1 MKQRGI
7 ASFFGGAKAE
17 NPPRTVK
24 VASAKPEKSL
34 TPGKKSSPEVLKD
47 VNTSGTK
54 RPREEPQPA
63 SPSPAPE
70 QAGKGRL
77 KRIRKASTATDVADA
92 PQAAELIDADGP
104 DSAAP
109 PTELLQEAT
118 DAGLVSAKP
127 ERIAAGSSS
136 PEPQTKHA
144 KGKQGRASS
153 KAPAKGKKA
162 ASPKKQSSKS
172 ATQAASAA
180 KEAVSDLEVGLSDA
194 EEQKQQL
201 SSSLED
207 AGADHEEVEEV
218 KSQPA
223 KSAAKPTKKPILP
236 DSVKAIA
243 KVEGVG
249 LGAVAAASKHGKFDL
264 DKLATWKAGQPV
276 PFAFL
281 ADTFEAIAEESKR
294 LVITSLLVN
303 CFRTIIATTPADLLP
318 TVYLCTNQV
327 APSHEGIELGI
338 GDATLV
344 KALAAATGRQESLIK
359 KQYGESGDLGTVA
372 SAARATQRT
381 MFTPSPLT
389 IPGVLKTFKEIASTE
404 GSKSMD
410 KKKGLIQKLVVGS
423 RQNETGYIMRAL
435 QGKLRI
441 GLAEQT
447 VLVALAHAVLLHRQ
461 GDRDKDSKLA
471 GQLEEASQAVKYV
484 YSQCPSYDQLVPA
497 LLNHPVS
504 ELKQRVAFVVG
515 VPVKPMLAKPTT
527 GVSEVLDKFQDIEFT
542 CEYKYDGERAQVHI
556 SEGGKVSIYS
566 RNSEN
571 NTAKYPDL
579 AADVPKLLKE
589 GCKSVVL
596 DCEAVAYDRIT
607 KKILPFQVLSTR
619 ARKDV
624 KVADIKVQ
632 VCLYAFDCLYLNGQ
646 VLVDRPLTERRE
658 ALYSAIQEKPG
669 ELFYATAKTSRELDE
684 LSTFLNEAVNVGTEG
699 LIVKTLDSTYEP
711 SKRSAHWLKLKK
723 DYLEGVG
730 DTFDLVPIGAWYGKG
745 KRVGVFG
752 AFLLAI
758 YNEETEE
765 YQTISKIGTGFSE
778 EQLKELADLL
788 RPLTISDPRT
798 YYRSVIISL
807 FRPYYRYGETLL
819 PDVWFDPK
827 VVWEVKAADLSI
839 SPVHQ
844 AAAGMADAVKGIS
857 IRFPRL
863 VRVRDDKNPEQA
875 TNAEQVVEMYQ
886 KQPHVQGNKGSKAA
900 AEDDD

>member
-24 VASAKPEKSL
+24 VASAKPKKSL

-63 SPSPAPE
+63 SPSPTPE
-70 QAGKGRL
+70 QAGKGKL
-77 KRIRKASTATDVADA
+77 KRIRKASTATDAADA

-118 DAGLVSAKP
+118 DAGPVSAKP
-127 ERIAAGSSS
+127 ERIADDSSS
-136 PEPQTKHA
+136 PEPQTKPA
-144 KGKQGRASS
+144 KGKEGKASG
-153 KAPAKGKKA
+153 KALAKGKKA
-162 ASPKKQSSKS
+162 ASPKKQFSKS
-172 ATQAASAA
+172 AKQTASAA

-194 EEQKQQL
+194 EEQKQQM

-207 AGADHEEVEEV
+207 AGADNEEVQEV

-303 CFRTIIATTPADLLP
+303 CFRTIIATTPEDLLP

-344 KALAAATGRQESLIK
+344 KALAAATGRQESLIR
-359 KQYGESGDLGTVA
+359 KQYDESGDLGTVA

-404 GSKSMD
+404 GSKSME

-461 GDRDKDSKLA
+461 GDKDRDSKLA

-504 ELKQRVAFVVG
+504 ELKQHVAFVVG

-571 NTAKYPDL
+571 NTSKYPDL

-778 EQLKELADLL
+778 EQLKDLADLL

-798 YYRSVIISL
+798 
-807 FRPYYRYGETLL
+807 YYRYGETLL

>member
-7 ASFFGGAKAE
+7 ASFFGAGKAE
-17 NPPRTVK
+17 NAPCTTK
-24 VASAKPEKSL
+24 VASA
-34 TPGKKSSPEVLKD
+34 TPGRSAKTASQQGSAEVLKD
-47 VNTSGTK
+47 VNSSGIK
-54 RPREEPQPA
+54 RAREDIRQSA
-63 SPSPAPE
+63 AGALPE
-70 QAGKGRL
+70 QPVKGKL
-77 KRIRKASTATDVADA
+77 KRIRKGSAAANDAIVQQADDLIDDEIAAEVPSIADA
-92 PQAAELIDADGP
+92 EPA
-104 DSAAP
+104 
-109 PTELLQEAT
+109 
-118 DAGLVSAKP
+118 
-127 ERIAAGSSS
+127 SSS
-136 PEPQTKHA
+136 GNDAALSGDQPTASPEQGKTKA
-144 KGKQGRASS
+144 GKATAS
-153 KAPAKGKKA
+153 KAPAKARKA
-162 ASPKKQSSKS
+162 ASPRKKPAK
-172 ATQAASAA
+172 AALALEQVASDV
-180 KEAVSDLEVGLSDA
+180 EVSLSDA
-194 EEQKQQL
+194 EEQQPQA
-201 SSSLED
+201 SSSLQ
-207 AGADHEEVEEV
+207 AGSDSEGAEEV
-218 KSQPA
+218 KSKPA
-223 KSAAKPTKKPILP
+223 KAKAKPTKKPVLP
-236 DSVKAIA
+236 DSVRAVQ

-249 LGAVAAASKHGKFDL
+249 LGALAAAGKHGKFEL
-264 DKLATWKAGQPV
+264 EKLATWKAGQPV

-294 LVITSLLVN
+294 LIITSLLVN
-303 CFRTIIATTPADLLP
+303 CFRAIIATTPADLLP

-338 GDATLV
+338 GDATLI
-344 KALAAATGRQESLIK
+344 KALAAATGRQESWIK
-359 KQYGESGDLGTVA
+359 KQYDESGDLGTVA

-381 MFTPSPLT
+381 MFQPSPLT

-423 RQNETGYIMRAL
+423 RNNETGYIMRAL

-447 VLVALAHAVLLHRQ
+447 VLVALAQAVLLHRQ
-461 GDRDKDSKLA
+461 GDKDKGGKLA
-471 GQLEEASQAVKYV
+471 GQLEESAQIVKYV

-497 LLNHPVS
+497 LLNHPIS
-504 ELKQRVAFVVG
+504 ELKQHVAFVVG

-571 NTAKYPDL
+571 NTTKYPDL

-589 GCKSVVL
+589 GCSSVVL
-596 DCEAVAYDRIT
+596 DCEAVAYDRVT

-632 VCLYAFDCLYLNGQ
+632 VCLYAFDCLFLNGK

-658 ALYSAIQEKPG
+658 ALYSAISEKPG
-669 ELFYATAKTSRELDE
+669 ELFYATAKTSKELEE

-745 KRVGVFG
+745 KRTGVFG

-758 YNEETEE
+758 YNENTEE

-778 EQLKELADLL
+778 ERLKELADLL
-788 RPLTISDPRT
+788 RPLTISEPR
-798 YYRSVIISL
+798 S
-807 FRPYYRYGETLL
+807 YYRYGETLL
-819 PDVWFDPK
+819 PDVWFEPK

-875 TNAEQVVEMYQ
+875 TGAEQVVEWYQ
-886 KQPHVQGNKGSKAA
+886 KQPHVQGNKAGKAA
-900 AEDDD
+900 ADDEY